1 MTRDA
6 VVRRRCRERVERR
19 GGKRGRR
26 VRCVLGRMVEI
37 NQSSSGDGR
46 AGSVANAIEQASHRC
61 VEDDANGASEI
72 LISTQVLLR
81 HCTTRALR
89 HRVGRLAFT
98 LLCRARLAILR
109 LHGTRRA
116 RRVRKKAVFGGFSL
130 PKFVLD
136 LLLASL
142 DASVD
147 ARAGLRPT
155 QHLSPVKHAPHCEA
169 PALFVRA
176 RRDPLIAQEHV
187 ESLAKKY
194 KGPRTLALVEG
205 SHSSP
210 RDVDARRFVARFL
223 ARHLPL
229 PPIAKRP
236 PSATAERHLQCA
248 PWSRVRT
255 EFATPTPLQSRSR
268 SMPPQSPMPAL
279 RIGNSAD
286 RRP

>member
-1 MTRDA
+1 MLL
-6 VVRRRCRERVERR
+6 VKSIVPPGVRHD
-19 GGKRGRR
+19 
-26 VRCVLGRMVEI
+26 
-37 NQSSSGDGR
+37 GDEPHATPR
-46 AGSVANAIEQASHRC
+46 AGVARTRLK
-61 VEDDANGASEI
+61 
-72 LISTQVLLR
+72 LISTQALYYQGFAAQESGVWPSLSCVVLDSPYSDF
-81 HCTTRALR
+81 TE
-89 HRVGRLAFT
+89 LAAHVASE
-98 LLCRARLAILR
+98 R
-109 LHGTRRA
+109 
-116 RRVRKKAVFGGFSL
+116 KAVFGGFSL

-155 QHLSPVKHAPHCEA
+155 QHLSPVKHAPSCEA

-255 EFATPTPLQSRSR
+255 EFATPKSRSR
-268 SMPPQSPMPAL
+268 SMPPQSPSSLDCLMVGA
-279 RIGNSAD
+279 GG
-286 RRP
+286 

>member
-1 MTRDA
+1 MGA
-6 VVRRRCRERVERR
+6 AAALYYQGFAAQEAGVWPSLSCVVLDSPYSDFTELAAHV
-19 GGKRGRR
+19 
-26 VRCVLGRMVEI
+26 
-37 NQSSSGDGR
+37 
-46 AGSVANAIEQASHRC
+46 
-61 VEDDANGASEI
+61 ASE
-72 LISTQVLLR
+72 R
-81 HCTTRALR
+81 
-89 HRVGRLAFT
+89 
-98 LLCRARLAILR
+98 
-109 LHGTRRA
+109 
-116 RRVRKKAVFGGFSL
+116 KAVFGGFSL

-155 QHLSPVKHAPHCEA
+155 QHLSPVKHAPQCEA

-255 EFATPTPLQSRSR
+255 EFATPSPKSRSR
-268 SMPPQSPMPAL
+268 SMPPQSPSSL
-279 RIGNSAD
+279 DSG
-286 RRP
+286 

>member
-1 MTRDA
+1 VWKSKFDG
-6 VVRRRCRERVERR
+6 VFVLN
-19 GGKRGRR
+19 RR
-26 VRCVLGRMVEI
+26 VVLHAIDATPARWR
-37 NQSSSGDGR
+37 GD
-46 AGSVANAIEQASHRC
+46 AGSLPL
-61 VEDDANGASEI
+61 DGASTAASSPRNDLVKNYRVHPTHW
-72 LISTQVLLR
+72 LISTQALYYQGFAAQESGVWPSLSCVVLDSPYSDF
-81 HCTTRALR
+81 TE
-89 HRVGRLAFT
+89 LAAHVASE
-98 LLCRARLAILR
+98 R
-109 LHGTRRA
+109 
-116 RRVRKKAVFGGFSL
+116 KAVFGGFSL

-155 QHLSPVKHAPHCEA
+155 QHLSPVKHAPSCEA

-255 EFATPTPLQSRSR
+255 EFATPSPKSRSR
-268 SMPPQSPMPAL
+268 SMPPQSPSSL
-279 RIGNSAD
+279 DSG
-286 RRP
+286 